1 MSTIDQEITKRYE
14 SEPLFRSAHDALVFA
29 FNFSMDLYDRPLMN
43 KMADEARP
51 PGKGLSGLDGA
62 AQAGFVRAELH
73 SLGVIPEALL
83 IARIAPR
90 SQPCDCRRAC
100 CSGQSLNPE
109 WIGAVEVIV
118 QHTMAALSGCG
129 IVHYRVR
136 RASVLRYFGERVSLT
151 EAAEIC
157 GISKN
162 TVTDHNQKILKVLK
176 TDEAAAWGR
185 FETRLI
191 ASGMVEQTKNG

>member
-1 MSTIDQEITKRYE
+1 MSTIDQEIARRYE
-14 SEPLFRSAHDALVFA
+14 SDPLFRSAHDALVFA

-43 KMADEARP
+43 KMADGPRP
-51 PGKGLSGLDGA
+51 EGKGLSGLDGA

-73 SLGVIPEALL
+73 SLGAIPEAIL

-90 SQPCDCRRAC
+90 SQPCECRKPC

-109 WIGAVEVIV
+109 WIGAVDALV
-118 QHTMAALSGCG
+118 QHAMAALSGCG
-129 IVHYRVR
+129 VVHYRVR

-151 EAAEIC
+151 ETAEKC

-162 TVTDHNQKILKVLK
+162 TVTDHNQKILKALK

-185 FETRLI
+185 FESRLI
-191 ASGMVEQTKNG
+191 ASGMVEHTKNG